1 MEPQEKVDSRDSPE
15 EKSPR
20 LDDLGGSVSLTTT
33 ETENSLENEEVTD
46 SKTAIDTVQSA
57 TPASKPVE
65 DLQVWPLT
73 HFSPFFVLCRKSL
86 NCQRA
91 SR

>member
-1 MEPQEKVDSRDSPE
+1 MEPQEKVESRDSPE

-46 SKTAIDTVQSA
+46 SNTAIDTVQSA

-73 HFSPFFVLCRKSL
+73 QFFSFCVE
-86 NCQRA
+86 NH
-91 SR
+91 

>member
-1 MEPQEKVDSRDSPE
+1 MEPQEKVESRDSPE

-46 SKTAIDTVQSA
+46 SNTAIDTVQSA
-57 TPASKPVE
+57 TPASKPV
-65 DLQVWPLT
+65 DNLQVWPLN
-73 HFSPFFVLCRKSL
+73 FFPLFVLCRKSL
-86 NCQRA
+86 NCQRGT
-91 SR
+91 